1 MMIEQATVIRYQ
13 NGIATVQSHAKSG
26 CGGCGSSGS
35 CGTKALSALAGEKT
49 APRFELA
56 IEQPLNAGDI
66 IEIGLAEK
74 SMLVGIFW
82 LYVVPLCVLL
92 GSALLFSSWIDNE
105 LIVALGMFGSTLAT
119 FYVIKQTINRRIT
132 GEFTPI
138 FLRKL

>member
-1 MMIEQATVIRYQ
+1 MMIEQATVISYQ
-13 NGIATVQSHAKSG
+13 NGIATVQSYAKSG
-26 CGGCGSSGS
+26 CGGCGSGGS
-35 CGTKALSALAGEKT
+35 CGTKALSALAGEKA
-49 APRFELA
+49 APCFELV

-119 FYVIKQTINRRIT
+119 FYVIKQTINRTIT